1 MIKQFK
7 NKSDTNQEEKL
18 YFLDPSMLFK
28 KIYNNL
34 NFAEAE
40 EKIVPKYFF
49 SAEKKLN
56 FFALR
61 VPCFRFSP
69 PPPIKTFGNF
79 FSNVAFSNRNVSFCA
94 IKQ

>member
-1 MIKQFK
+1 
-7 NKSDTNQEEKL
+7 
-18 YFLDPSMLFK
+18 MLFK

-40 EKIVPKYFF
+40 LQEEKKSFQNIFVLLK
-49 SAEKKLN
+49 KKLN

-79 FSNVAFSNRNVSFCA
+79 F
-94 IKQ
+94 